1 MDTGQD
7 MIDIGTAA
15 IRMGVTPE
23 AVRKRISRGTIPATK
38 QDGRWYIIQDGIQDD
53 VQDAS
58 RTSYPGRPVQDT
70 VRYTGQDVQDN
81 RPDGRDVL
89 VVEMQDRIYSLQEQL
104 RVMNQA
110 LSSRD
115 NQITELVTVV
125 RQTQAMLPPPPTEPE
140 RRRGFWSRLWG
151 G

>member
-15 IRMGVTPE
+15 VRMGVTPE
-23 AVRKRISRGTIPATK
+23 AVRKRISRGTISATK
-38 QDGRWYIIQDGIQDD
+38 QDGRWYIVQDA

-58 RTSYPGRPVQDT
+58 STSGVGRPVQDT
-70 VRYTGQDVQDN
+70 VRYTGQHVQDN

-89 VVEMQDRIYSLQEQL
+89 LVELQDRIYSLQEQL

-125 RQTQAMLPPPPTEPE
+125 RQAQAMLPPPPAEPE
-140 RRRGFWSRLWG
+140 RRGWLARLFRS
-151 G
+151 